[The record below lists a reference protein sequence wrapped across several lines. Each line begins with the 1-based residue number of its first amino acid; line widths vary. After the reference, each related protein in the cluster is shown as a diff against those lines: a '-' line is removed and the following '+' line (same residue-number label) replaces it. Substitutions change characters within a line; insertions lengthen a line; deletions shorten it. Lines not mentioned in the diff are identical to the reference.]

1 MSWVNTK
8 LRKVDYHIDWKTFKM
23 TGTSFMFN
31 YAKEDVLSILGLE
44 LCRWRYL
51 LALYGWR
58 CRLKQIQKSKKLP
71 RDAKPATKTQIHWIL
86 TSDIKLKP
94 LFCWVIAIACTAN
107 GWHQPLTIGSHHF
120 QWLGNLPCLTLQPCL
135 TAEQVKQL
143 PWNAYK

>member
-1 MSWVNTK
+1 MPNTRQSIILPEPSIQGMSWVNTK

-31 YAKEDVLSILGLE
+31 YANEDVLSILGLE

-94 LFCWVIAIACTAN
+94 LFRFIVGFDILMIQTRHVRILFCR
-107 GWHQPLTIGSHHF
+107 LKR
-120 QWLGNLPCLTLQPCL
+120 L
-135 TAEQVKQL
+135 
-143 PWNAYK
+143 